1 MQDRLCFNSIF
12 FLKVTL
18 KFPPGF
24 IVYFSDFR
32 AAQGQTNDF
41 CSHLLSLV
49 LSLTAP
55 LLSLLH
61 STDMPRMFLTEPSLI
76 AAAQAR
82 QEPGPYA
89 AFVMNVSRIERKQP
103 KAEATHPKQKL
114 DF

>member
-1 MQDRLCFNSIF
+1 MQDRLCFNSNF
-12 FLKVTL
+12 FLKGTL

-24 IVYFSDFR
+24 IVYFSHVR
-32 AAQGQTNDF
+32 AAQGRTNDF